1 MALCRV
7 LVFFMVC
14 DFDERVQPFKWLLR
28 QRRNKQ
34 SKITHN
40 EERNIYPAISLRLD
54 LLHEHLCAR
63 K

>member
-1 MALCRV
+1 
-7 LVFFMVC
+7 MVC

>member
-40 EERNIYPAISLRLD
+40 EERNIYPAICLRLY